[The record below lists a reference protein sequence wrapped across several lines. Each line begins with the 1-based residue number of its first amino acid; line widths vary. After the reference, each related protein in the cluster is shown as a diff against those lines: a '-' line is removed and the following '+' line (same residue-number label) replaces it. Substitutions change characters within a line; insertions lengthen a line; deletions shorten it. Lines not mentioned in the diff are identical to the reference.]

1 MNITIITITIGL
13 ITYYFFR
20 SIKIKNKMKK
30 VELSDIDKEELNKI
44 EKIAGKRL
52 PYRFPNRKELKFQI
66 VEFVRPG
73 FIKRRI
79 FDSRGHCHFLI
90 KYNLD
95 RTVAEFVQFGP
106 QDGHYLRKT
115 NWDAQN
121 KKTEF
126 YQNEKETITELSQI
140 KSKFQ
145 YYSSMVKQGKDE
157 ILPIENDL
165 KQYANEVENHA
176 YYQREW
182 VKRKPI
188 TDTKAIHSIVKAE
201 KLDLT
206 KKRDIRRALHSRNVI
221 RISAI
226 NSGFKT
232 YNKTVKNFQQRMNDL
247 HLGKIKYLRPMDIL
261 TNRDLHHLSNLL
273 AGAAAEELVN
283 RKIREVQFGKELIH
297 NLILPYPYEK
307 QNSLGSNQIDH
318 LVLASSGIF
327 CIETKA
333 RTSQKGCYDALTDY
347 DDIADQVAKH
357 KESIKYVLEK
367 SNNPIIINLL
377 KRVPS
382 IDQLI
387 RNVVVF
393 IDRNMTDFSLEKTER
408 YQRMGIEVGQLADVQ
423 SILVK
428 AKNNIGLHSEEIE
441 AVREELTN
449 NDALEEEKTFNENV
463 LLFEDDMD
471 LNEQKVDEQLYHA
484 NQIIKRIGHI
494 NELLASYLNDAR
506 RWQKQYQNYLYWK
519 KFYSQVYD
527 FRDADNYYQQ
537 HQVQK
542 DILDEV

>member
-188 TDTKAIHSIVKAE
+188 TDTEAIHSIVKAE
-201 KLDLT
+201 KT
-206 KKRDIRRALHSRNVI
+206 RFN
-221 RISAI
+221 
-226 NSGFKT
+226 
-232 YNKTVKNFQQRMNDL
+232 
-247 HLGKIKYLRPMDIL
+247 
-261 TNRDLHHLSNLL
+261 
-273 AGAAAEELVN
+273 
-283 RKIREVQFGKELIH
+283 
-297 NLILPYPYEK
+297 
-307 QNSLGSNQIDH
+307 
-318 LVLASSGIF
+318 
-327 CIETKA
+327 
-333 RTSQKGCYDALTDY
+333 
-347 DDIADQVAKH
+347 
-357 KESIKYVLEK
+357 
-367 SNNPIIINLL
+367 
-377 KRVPS
+377 
-382 IDQLI
+382 
-387 RNVVVF
+387 
-393 IDRNMTDFSLEKTER
+393 EKTR
-408 YQRMGIEVGQLADVQ
+408 Y
-423 SILVK
+423 S
-428 AKNNIGLHSEEIE
+428 
-441 AVREELTN
+441 
-449 NDALEEEKTFNENV
+449 
-463 LLFEDDMD
+463 
-471 LNEQKVDEQLYHA
+471 
-484 NQIIKRIGHI
+484 
-494 NELLASYLNDAR
+494 
-506 RWQKQYQNYLYWK
+506 
-519 KFYSQVYD
+519 
-527 FRDADNYYQQ
+527 
-537 HQVQK
+537 
-542 DILDEV
+542 